1 MHFRGKAFRF
11 EVELPDGQR
20 EVLLDVPR
28 YDFNWQL
35 RYDLAEPKFLPKG
48 TRLLCTA
55 HYDNSAANPWNPDPS
70 ATVRFGLQTWE
81 EMMVGYYTTMPA
93 EERVAQ
99 RQAADAIAKD
109 E

>member
-1 MHFRGKAFRF
+1 
-11 EVELPDGQR
+11 
-20 EVLLDVPR
+20 
-28 YDFNWQL
+28 
-35 RYDLAEPKFLPKG
+35 
-48 TRLLCTA
+48 
-55 HYDNSAANPWNPDPS
+55 
-70 ATVRFGLQTWE
+70 LQTWE